1 MRRKT
6 TNPSES
12 KAGSGTELATSKRD
26 QLLAMLRA
34 SDGATVDEMVAA
46 LGWQKHSVR
55 GFLAA
60 TVKKKLG
67 LPLTSE
73 KEERGRVY
81 RLSDASE

>member
-1 MRRKT
+1 MPRKT
-6 TNPSES
+6 TKSSEPKLES
-12 KAGSGTELATSKRD
+12 GAGTASSKRD

-34 SDGATVDEMVAA
+34 ADGATVDEMAAA
-46 LGWQKHSVR
+46 LGWQKHSIR

-67 LPLTSE
+67 LPLTSD

-81 RLSDASE
+81 RLAEGL